1 MERIKSK
8 KYYTITVFSCGKI
21 ISVRFYDNYSMALKK
36 KENLEEIM
44 KDSITSRIFL
54 DKYKVGTRM
63 DIQHELPEKSFKNKN
78 NKTN

>member
-1 MERIKSK
+1 
-8 KYYTITVFSCGKI
+8 
-21 ISVRFYDNYSMALKK
+21 MALKK
-36 KENLEEIM
+36 KKNLEEIM
-44 KDSITSRIFL
+44 KCSVTSRIFL